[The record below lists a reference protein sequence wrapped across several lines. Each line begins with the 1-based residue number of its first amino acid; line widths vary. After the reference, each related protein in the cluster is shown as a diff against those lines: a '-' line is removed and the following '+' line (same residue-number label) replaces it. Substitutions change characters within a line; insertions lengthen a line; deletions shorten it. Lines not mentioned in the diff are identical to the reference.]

1 MKQNELAKFI
11 ALEAPV
17 TTNDVLKAFP
27 GTKRNAVHNA
37 FHLLVKSGRVKRIGR
52 GLYCLSS
59 QAREITKESLPTS
72 SDFLSAVKIGEGV
85 IDYITMLKSQITSLN
100 SLVEKYATQLEKY
113 EELISLMKEENDQLW
128 TDLSECTEVKERLQQ
143 KLNDIN
149 LHQSQKTLSVNE
161 IFNSARVARR

>member
-52 GLYCLSS
+52 GSYCLSS

-72 SDFLSAVKIGEGV
+72 SDSLSAVKIGEGV
-85 IDYITMLKSQITSLN
+85 IDYITMLKKQVTSLN
-100 SLVEKYATQLEKY
+100 TLVENYSAHVKKY
-113 EELISLMKEENDQLW
+113 EELVDSIKEENEQLW

-149 LHQSQKTLSVNE
+149 LHQSQKTLSVDE
-161 IFNSARVARR
+161 IFNSAKMARR